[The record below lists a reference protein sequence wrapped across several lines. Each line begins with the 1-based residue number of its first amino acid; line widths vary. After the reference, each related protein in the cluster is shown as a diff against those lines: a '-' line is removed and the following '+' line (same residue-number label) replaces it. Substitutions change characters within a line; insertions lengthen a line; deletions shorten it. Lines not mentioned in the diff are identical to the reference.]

1 MFAGIVEEM
10 GVIKTIAR
18 HREGARVEVL
28 AKTILDDLEVGD
40 SVAVNGACLTVAAR
54 QPASF
59 EADLSGET
67 LQRTTLGQLAVGD
80 GVNLERSLRF
90 NGRVGGHLVSGHVD
104 GVGKIR
110 ARRQE
115 GDTLR
120 FSIELPKELLRY
132 CVSKGSIAVDGIS
145 LTINQVGDG
154 QIHVAVIPH
163 TAKVTTLGVKGVGAT
178 VNLETDL
185 IAKYLERLLTG
196 DRGDGDPKIDL
207 GYLKREGLL

>member
-10 GVIKTIAR
+10 GVVKGVAR
-18 HREGARVEVL
+18 GREGARVDIL
-28 AKTILDDLEVGD
+28 AKAILDDLEVGD
-40 SVAVNGACLTVAAR
+40 SVAVNGVCLTVAAR
-54 QPASF
+54 QSASF

-67 LQRTTLGQLAVGD
+67 LQRTTFGQLAVGD

-110 ARRQE
+110 ERTQE
-115 GDTLR
+115 GDSLL
-120 FSIELPKELLRY
+120 FSIEVPKELLRY
-132 CVSKGSIAVDGIS
+132 CASKGSIAVDGIS
-145 LTINQVGDG
+145 LTINQINSGAV
-154 QIHVAVIPH
+154 QVAVIPH
-163 TAKVTTLGVKGVGAT
+163 TAKMTTLGVKGAGAT

-185 IAKYLERLLTG
+185 IAKYLERLLAG

-207 GYLKREGLL
+207 GYLKRQGLL